1 MLSSKADIYKC
12 KFHKNKLTKIERLPF
27 SIIFISSIKILNHYI
42 KPKNMNGKNQKKSLK
57 VNNIY

>member
-12 KFHKNKLTKIERLPF
+12 KFNKNKLTEIERLPF

-42 KPKNMNGKNQKKSLK
+42 KPKNMNGKIGQL
-57 VNNIY
+57 VII